1 VPENDRIIELRG
13 NQVNGFARIPLI
25 VCVVFLMALMF
36 SCGKESRAQ
45 RVYHQAQEH
54 VQAGELD
61 DAVLLLDRIVADY
74 PTTETARKARK
85 EVLLYRGLTAAEIMY
100 PYRRAEERVIR
111 TARALQR
118 YRDRRR
124 AWPEHLSALVPDY
137 LDRVPWDPW
146 GRELLYRAKPS
157 GRGYVLACYGADGEP
172 GGEGDDRDWLVEN
185 GSFVRALSRSPE

>member
-1 VPENDRIIELRG
+1 
-13 NQVNGFARIPLI
+13 
-25 VCVVFLMALMF
+25 
-36 SCGKESRAQ
+36 
-45 RVYHQAQEH
+45 
-54 VQAGELD
+54 
-61 DAVLLLDRIVADY
+61 
-74 PTTETARKARK
+74 
-85 EVLLYRGLTAAEIMY
+85 
-100 PYRRAEERVIR
+100 VIR

-124 AWPEHLSALVPDY
+124 AWPTHLSALVPDY